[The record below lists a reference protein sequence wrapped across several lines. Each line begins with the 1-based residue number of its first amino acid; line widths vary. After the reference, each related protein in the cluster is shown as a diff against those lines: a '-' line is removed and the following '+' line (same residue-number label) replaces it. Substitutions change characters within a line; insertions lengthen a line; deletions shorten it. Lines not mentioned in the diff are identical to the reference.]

1 MVMTM
6 KYSAVSASLIMVR
19 RQAQKTAS
27 KLDYELLFLK
37 RADSTYAGGSYA
49 FPGGRV
55 EKQDFKETWSERLT
69 DQANIFDRYHDFNK
83 RMAAIRETFEETNLL
98 LATSQHPKSPNWYKS
113 NLYVFES

>member
-55 EKQDFKETWSERLT
+55 EK
-69 DQANIFDRYHDFNK
+69 
-83 RMAAIRETFEETNLL
+83 
-98 LATSQHPKSPNWYKS
+98 
-113 NLYVFES
+113 